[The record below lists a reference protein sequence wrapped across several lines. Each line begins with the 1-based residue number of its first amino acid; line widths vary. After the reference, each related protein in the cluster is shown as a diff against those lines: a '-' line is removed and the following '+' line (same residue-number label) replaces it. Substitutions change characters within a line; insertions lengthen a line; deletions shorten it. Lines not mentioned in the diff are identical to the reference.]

1 MPGSMREVR
10 QDLSRRFGGITTFTR
25 APAHGTS
32 EARGEIVHDDIVVFE
47 VMTDTLDRPWWEAY
61 RHRPRRQPA
70 AGAKICLMRCVSM
83 TMDAPTVVQ
92 LLKEFAAR
100 SWRAASRGVP
110 LFCGAIPL

>member
-47 VMTDTLDRPWWEAY
+47 VMTDTVDRPWWEAY
-61 RHRPRRQPA
+61 RHRIEQ
-70 AGAKICLMRCVSM
+70 S
-83 TMDAPTVVQ
+83 
-92 LLKEFAAR
+92 FAR
-100 SWRAASRGVP
+100 DEIVIRAV
-110 LFCGAIPL
+110 AITRL